1 MKSVATDRQCA
12 VNRVTLFDAT
22 EAVVYSSHAGIA
34 TVRGFW
40 CARGAERQSGGAGA
54 AANRSMLALM

>member
-1 MKSVATDRQCA
+1 MKSVATDKQCA

-22 EAVVYSSHAGIA
+22 KAVVYSRHARIA

-40 CARGAERQSGGAGA
+40 RARGSERQSGGAGA
-54 AANRSMLALM
+54 ATG